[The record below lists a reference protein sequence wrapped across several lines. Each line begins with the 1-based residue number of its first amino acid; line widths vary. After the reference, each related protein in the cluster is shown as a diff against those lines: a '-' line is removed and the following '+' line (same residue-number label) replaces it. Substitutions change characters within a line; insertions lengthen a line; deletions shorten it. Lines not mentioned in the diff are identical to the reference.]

1 MRDSGVG
8 IFFFR
13 KPVLLNLRFAINEPL
28 PRGYTVISCAFLM
41 RFGHN
46 LPNKWPKNGLFLR
59 IKKSQTQYMVG
70 ARVILFLLMRLKI
83 DRGLNRERERQRQRQ
98 RERERERG

>member
-1 MRDSGVG
+1 M
-8 IFFFR
+8 
-13 KPVLLNLRFAINEPL
+13 LLNLRFAINEPL
-28 PRGYTVISCAFLM
+28 PQGYAVIFYVFLT

-70 ARVILFLLMRLKI
+70 ARVILFLLMIL
-83 DRGLNRERERQRQRQ
+83 
-98 RERERERG
+98 

>member
-1 MRDSGVG
+1 MRDNGVG

-28 PRGYTVISCAFLM
+28 PQGDAVIFCAFFM

-46 LPNKWPKNGLFLR
+46 LPNKWPKNGLFMR
-59 IKKSQTQYMVG
+59 FKKSQTQDMVG
-70 ARVILFLLMRLKI
+70 ARGILFLLMIL
-83 DRGLNRERERQRQRQ
+83 
-98 RERERERG
+98 

>member
-1 MRDSGVG
+1 MRDNGVG

-28 PRGYTVISCAFLM
+28 PRGYTVIFCAFLM

-59 IKKSQTQYMVG
+59 IDKSQTQYMVG
-70 ARVILFLLMRLKI
+70 ARDILFLLMRL
-83 DRGLNRERERQRQRQ
+83 
-98 RERERERG
+98 